1 MKRLN
6 SKWPQIRS
14 SHEKAQKTHKR
25 IALGL
30 VVLCGLVVCLPV
42 AAQERT
48 LKEVFKNDFKVGA
61 ALNRRQIFE
70 QDARGV
76 QIVSTHFN
84 SITPENVLKWALVH
98 PQPDKYDFAAPDRFV
113 EFGEKRGMF
122 IVGHTLVWHNQ
133 TPRWVFEDG
142 KGNPADRET
151 LLKRMRDH
159 IFTVVGRYKG
169 RIKGWDV
176 VNEALNQDGTMR
188 QSPWFKII
196 GEDYLIQAF
205 KFAHEADPSA
215 ELYYN
220 DYDLELPAK
229 RAGGVEL
236 IKKLL
241 AAGVSISGVG
251 LQNHNQLEWPS
262 AADEDATIAAFSA
275 LGLKIHITELD
286 VDVLP
291 RTTKIGADYAVDDP
305 VTPQLNPYVDRL
317 PDAKQLALA
326 KRYAELF
333 QVYLKHRDAIDRVT
347 FWGVADG
354 DSWLNNWPMKGRTN
368 YPLLFDRFG
377 RGKPALAAVIDA
389 KSLSMKWPV
398 ELTAEQD
405 HRRLLNLLHITS
417 LRPGVNGND
426 PKAPNAANYDETKA
440 NPFPALPDPLLL
452 QNGKRVTTAKMW
464 WDQRRSE
471 IVEDF
476 DREMY
481 GRVPS
486 NVPRVEWEVVD
497 TKQEVK
503 YDIPVVS
510 KKIIGHVNNSAYPLV
525 NVDIQLSL
533 VTPAKATGPVPVI
546 MELSFVFPP
555 GFRPPGPAQA
565 PPDTPWQQ
573 QILNRGWGYATLIPT
588 SVQADNG
595 AGLTLGIIGL
605 TNKGQPRGLD
615 DWGALRGWAWGASRA
630 LDYFE
635 TDKAVDAKRVGLEGH
650 SRYGKAVLVAMA
662 YDQRFAIAYVSSSGA
677 AGAKLH
683 RRNWGEL
690 VENIASSGE
699 YHWMAG
705 NYLKYAGPLNWND
718 LPVDSHEL
726 IALCAP
732 RPVFIGVGD
741 VGDGWVDAKGMFLAA
756 VAAGPVYKL
765 LGKRD
770 LGVSE
775 FPAIETALTDG
786 EIAFRQHRGGHVTGP
801 NWPTFLDFANRYLFE
816 PQKGTESTKK
826 RATW

>member
-1 MKRLN
+1 MRRSN
-6 SKWPQIRS
+6 SKSLRNSLYSLCLCVSVFSLTHVHPQR
-14 SHEKAQKTHKR
+14 HRDTEK
-25 IALGL
+25 
-30 VVLCGLVVCLPV
+30 
-42 AAQERT
+42 T
-48 LKEVFKNDFKVGA
+48 LKEAFKNDFKIGA
-61 ALNRRQIFE
+61 ALNRHQFSE
-70 QDARGV
+70 SDKVGAE
-76 QIVSTHFN
+76 IVKTHFN

-98 PQPDKYDFAAPDRFV
+98 PQPAKYDFEAPDRFV
-113 EFGEKRGMF
+113 DFGEQNGMF

-133 TPRWVFEDG
+133 TPGWVFQDD

-188 QSPWFKII
+188 QSPWLKII
-196 GEDYLIQAF
+196 GEDYLAQAF
-205 KFAHEADPSA
+205 QFAHEADPSA

-229 RAGGVEL
+229 RAGAVEL
-236 IKKLL
+236 IKKLK
-241 AAGVSISGVG
+241 AAGVAVAAVG
-251 LQNHNQLEWPS
+251 LQNHNLMDWPS

-275 LGLKIHITELD
+275 LGVKVNITELD

-291 RTTKIGADYAVDDP
+291 RTTKPGADYAVDVP

-317 PDAKQLALA
+317 PDQMQLALG

-333 QVYLKHRDAIDRVT
+333 RVYLKHREAIDRVT

-377 RGKPALAAVIDA
+377 RAKPALAAIIN
-389 KSLSMKWPV
+389 LSSASNGLQWPV
-398 ELTAEQD
+398 QLTAEQD
-405 HRRLLNLLHITS
+405 HWRLLDLLHIS
-417 LRPGVNGND
+417 SPRPGVNGND
-426 PKAPNAANYDETKA
+426 LHAPNAVNYDEAKA
-440 NPFPALPDPLLL
+440 NPYPVLPDPLLL
-452 QNGKRVTTAKMW
+452 NNGKRVTDAETW
-464 WDQRRSE
+464 WKRRRTE
-471 IVEDF
+471 IVAAF
-476 DREMY
+476 DREVY
-481 GRVPS
+481 GRIPD
-486 NVPRVEWEVVD
+486 NVPPVAWQVIE
-497 TKQEVK
+497 TKQELK
-503 YDIPVVS
+503 YEVPVVS
-510 KKIIGHVNNSAYPLV
+510 KKIVGHVDNTSYPLV
-525 NVDIQLSL
+525 NVDIQLS
-533 VTPAKATGPVPVI
+533 VTTPANASGPVPVM

-555 GFRPPGPAQA
+555 GFKFPSGMQA
-565 PPDTPWQQ
+565 PAGPTWQEQ
-573 QILNRGWGYATLIPT
+573 VLKKGWGYASLIPV
-588 SVQADNG
+588 SAQPDNG

-605 TNKGQPRGLD
+605 TNLGRSRKLE
-615 DWGALRGWAWGASRA
+615 DWGALRAWAWAASRA

-690 VENIASSGE
+690 VENVAASGE

-705 NYLKYAGPLNWND
+705 NFLKYAGPLTSND
-718 LPVDSHEL
+718 LPIDSHEL

-732 RPVFIGVGD
+732 RPVFIGAGD
-741 VGDGWVDAKGMFLAA
+741 KGDEWVDARGMFMAA
-756 VAAGPVYKL
+756 AAAGPVYRL

-770 LGVSE
+770 LGTNT
-775 FPAIETALTDG
+775 FPEIETALIDG
-786 EIAFRQHRGGHVTGP
+786 DIAYRQHRGGHTTGP
-801 NWPTFLDFANRYLFE
+801 NWPTFLTFADRYLGAS
-816 PQKGTESTKK
+816 KVTKYSK
-826 RATW
+826 HN

>member
-6 SKWPQIRS
+6 SKLSRPQRATNI
-14 SHEKAQKTHKR
+14 
-25 IALGL
+25 L
-30 VVLCGLVVCLPV
+30 VFLCCFVICFSV

-48 LKEVFKNDFKVGA
+48 LKDVFKNDFKIGA

-70 QDARGV
+70 QDTRGA
-76 QIVSTHFN
+76 QIVTTHFN
-84 SITPENVLKWALVH
+84 SITPENILKWALVH
-98 PQPDKYDFAAPDRFV
+98 PELDRYDFAAADRFV

-188 QSPWFKII
+188 QSPWYKII
-196 GEDYLIQAF
+196 GEDYLVQAF

-236 IKKLL
+236 IKKLK
-241 AAGVSISGVG
+241 AAGVPISGVG

-262 AADEDATIAAFSA
+262 VADEDATIAAFSA
-275 LGLKIHITELD
+275 LGMRIQITELD

-333 QVYLKHRDAIDRVT
+333 QVYLKHRDAIERVT

-377 RGKPALAAVIDA
+377 RGKPALAAVINTAGNDLKLPA
-389 KSLSMKWPV
+389 D
-398 ELTAEQD
+398 LTAEQD
-405 HRRLLNLLHITS
+405 HRRLLGLLGIAS

-426 PKAPNAANYDETKA
+426 PNAPNAANYDEAKA
-440 NPFPALPDPLLL
+440 NPYPQLPDPLLL
-452 QNGKRVTTAKMW
+452 KNGKRVTTAKMW
-464 WDQRRSE
+464 WDQRRPE
-471 IVEDF
+471 IVADF

-481 GRVPS
+481 GRVPN
-486 NVPRVEWEVVD
+486 NVPRVEWEVVE
-497 TKQEVK
+497 TKEEVK
-503 YDIPVVS
+503 YDTPVVS

-533 VTPAKATGPVPVI
+533 TTPVKATGPVPVM

-555 GFRPPGPAQA
+555 GFRPPAQPA
-565 PPDTPWQQ
+565 PPASSSPPDPPWQQ
-573 QILNRGWGYATLIPT
+573 QVLSRGWGYASLIPT
-588 SVQADNG
+588 SVQPDNG

-615 DWGALRGWAWGASRA
+615 DWGALRAWAWGASRA

-635 TDKAVDAKRVGLEGH
+635 SDKTVDAKRVGLEGH

-662 YDQRFAIAYVSSSGA
+662 YDPRFAVAYVSSSGA

-718 LPVDSHEL
+718 LPVDAHEL

-732 RPVFIGVGD
+732 RPVFIGAGD
-741 VGDGWVDAKGMFLAA
+741 KGDYWVDARGMFMAA
-756 VAAGPVYKL
+756 AAAGPVYKL
-765 LGKRD
+765 LGKED

-775 FPAIETALTDG
+775 FPAIETTLIDG
-786 EIAFRQHRGGHVTGP
+786 DVAYRQHRGGHTTAP
-801 NWPTFLDFANRYLFE
+801 NWPTFLNFASRYLE
-816 PQKGTESTKK
+816 PQKGMKNSKK
-826 RATW
+826 RDTW

>member
-1 MKRLN
+1 
-6 SKWPQIRS
+6 
-14 SHEKAQKTHKR
+14 
-25 IALGL
+25 
-30 VVLCGLVVCLPV
+30 
-42 AAQERT
+42 
-48 LKEVFKNDFKVGA
+48 
-61 ALNRRQIFE
+61 
-70 QDARGV
+70 
-76 QIVSTHFN
+76 
-84 SITPENVLKWALVH
+84 
-98 PQPDKYDFAAPDRFV
+98 
-113 EFGEKRGMF
+113 
-122 IVGHTLVWHNQ
+122 
-133 TPRWVFEDG
+133 
-142 KGNPADRET
+142 
-151 LLKRMRDH
+151 
-159 IFTVVGRYKG
+159 
-169 RIKGWDV
+169 
-176 VNEALNQDGTMR
+176 MR
-188 QSPWFKII
+188 QSPWAKII
-196 GEDYLIQAF
+196 GKDYLVQAF

-229 RAGGVEL
+229 RVGSVEL
-236 IKKLL
+236 IKRLK
-241 AAGVSISGVG
+241 AAGVPISGVG

-262 AADEDATIAAFSA
+262 VADEDATIAAFSA

-333 QVYLKHRDAIDRVT
+333 QVYLKHRDAIERVT
-347 FWGVADG
+347 FWGVEDG
-354 DSWLNNWPMKGRTN
+354 ASWLNNWPMKGRTN

-377 RGKPALAAVIDA
+377 RGKPALAAVINT
-389 KSLSMKWPV
+389 KSVSKWPV

-405 HRRLLNLLHITS
+405 HRRLLDLLHIAS
-417 LRPGVNGND
+417 LRPGVNGNT
-426 PKAPNAANYDETKA
+426 ANYDESKA
-440 NPFPALPDPLLL
+440 NPYPDLPDPLLIK
-452 QNGKRVTTAKMW
+452 NGKRATTPKIW
-464 WDQRRSE
+464 WDQRRPE
-471 IVEDF
+471 LVEDF

-481 GRVPS
+481 GRVPK
-486 NVPRVEWEVVD
+486 NVPQVEWEVVD

-503 YDIPVVS
+503 YDVPVIT

-533 VTPAKATGPVPVI
+533 TTPAKATAAVPVI
-546 MELSFVFPP
+546 MELSWVFPP
-555 GFRPPGPAQA
+555 GFRPPTAQGP
-565 PPDTPWQQ
+565 PETPWQQ
-573 QILNRGWGYATLIPT
+573 QVLNRGWGYASLIPV

-595 AGLTLGIIGL
+595 AGLTSGVIGL

-615 DWGALRGWAWGASRA
+615 EWGALRAWAWGASRA

-635 TDKAVDAKRVGLEGH
+635 YDKAVDAKRVGLEGH

-718 LPVDSHEL
+718 LPVDAHEL

-732 RPVFIGVGD
+732 RPVFIGAGD
-741 VGDGWVDAKGMFLAA
+741 AGDGWVDAKGMFMAA
-756 VAAGPVYKL
+756 AAAGPVYKL
-765 LGKRD
+765 LGKKD

-775 FPAIETALTDG
+775 FPTIETTLTDG
-786 EIAFRQHRGGHVTGP
+786 DIAFRQHRGGHVTGP
-801 NWPTFLDFANRYLFE
+801 NWPAFLDFASRHFE
-816 PQKGTESTKK
+816 TQIENTKK

>member
-1 MKRLN
+1 M
-6 SKWPQIRS
+6 
-14 SHEKAQKTHKR
+14 
-25 IALGL
+25 
-30 VVLCGLVVCLPV
+30 
-42 AAQERT
+42 
-48 LKEVFKNDFKVGA
+48 GA

-70 QDARGV
+70 EDARGAR
-76 QIVSTHFN
+76 IVSTHFN

-142 KGNPADRET
+142 KGNSVGRET

-159 IFTVVGRYKG
+159 IYTVVGRYKG
-169 RIKGWDV
+169 RINGWDV

-196 GEDYLIQAF
+196 GEDYLVQAF

-236 IKKLL
+236 IKKLR
-241 AAGVSISGVG
+241 AAGVPISGVG

-275 LGLKIHITELD
+275 LGLGIHITELD

-291 RTTKIGADYAVDDP
+291 RTTKPGADYAVDDP

-333 QVYLKHRDAIDRVT
+333 QVYLKHRDAIERVT

-377 RGKPALAAVIDA
+377 RGKPALSAVMNTRGNL
-389 KSLSMKWPV
+389 KLPV

-405 HRRLLNLLHITS
+405 HRRFL
-417 LRPGVNGND
+417 D
-426 PKAPNAANYDETKA
+426 
-440 NPFPALPDPLLL
+440 L
-452 QNGKRVTTAKMW
+452 Q
-464 WDQRRSE
+464 
-471 IVEDF
+471 
-476 DREMY
+476 
-481 GRVPS
+481 
-486 NVPRVEWEVVD
+486 
-497 TKQEVK
+497 
-503 YDIPVVS
+503 
-510 KKIIGHVNNSAYPLV
+510 
-525 NVDIQLSL
+525 
-533 VTPAKATGPVPVI
+533 
-546 MELSFVFPP
+546 
-555 GFRPPGPAQA
+555 
-565 PPDTPWQQ
+565 
-573 QILNRGWGYATLIPT
+573 
-588 SVQADNG
+588 
-595 AGLTLGIIGL
+595 
-605 TNKGQPRGLD
+605 RGLD
-615 DWGALRGWAWGASRA
+615 DWGALRAWAWGASRA

-635 TDKAVDAKRVGLEGH
+635 TDKTVDAKRVGLEGH

-705 NYLKYAGPLNWND
+705 NYLKYAGPLDWND

-741 VGDGWVDAKGMFLAA
+741 GGDGWVDAKGMFMAA

-765 LGKRD
+765 LGKKD

-786 EIAFRQHRGGHVTGP
+786 DIAFRQHRGGHVTGP
-801 NWPTFLDFANRYLFE
+801 NWPTFLDFASRYFE
-816 PQKGTESTKK
+816 PQKSTEK

>member
-1 MKRLN
+1 M
-6 SKWPQIRS
+6 
-14 SHEKAQKTHKR
+14 H
-25 IALGL
+25 
-30 VVLCGLVVCLPV
+30 LCGLILVLLCGCFPVV
-42 AAQERT
+42 AQRST
-48 LKEVFKNDFKVGA
+48 LKDAFKNDFMIGA

-70 QDARGV
+70 QDTRGAA
-76 QIVSTHFN
+76 IVSTHFN

-98 PQPDKYDFAAPDRFV
+98 PEPNRYDFAAPDRYV
-113 EFGEKRGMF
+113 EFGQKHGMF

-133 TPRWVFEDG
+133 TPRWVFQDE
-142 KGNPADRET
+142 KGNPLDREA
-151 LLKRMRDH
+151 LLKRLRDH

-196 GEDYLIQAF
+196 GEDYLVKAF
-205 KFAHEADPSA
+205 QFAHEADPSA

-236 IKKLL
+236 IKKLK
-241 AAGVSISGVG
+241 AAGISISGVG
-251 LQNHNQLEWPS
+251 LQNHNLMDWPS
-262 AADEDATIAAFSA
+262 AADEDATITAFEN
-275 LGLKIHITELD
+275 LGVKIHITELD
-286 VDVLP
+286 VDLLP
-291 RTTKIGADYAVDDP
+291 RTTKPGADYAVDIE
-305 VTPQLNPYVDRL
+305 VTPQLNPYTDRL
-317 PDAKQLALA
+317 PDAQQLALA

-333 QVYLKHRDAIDRVT
+333 QVYLKHRDAIERVT

-368 YPLLFDRFG
+368 YPLLFDRLG
-377 RGKPALAAVIDA
+377 RPKPALTAIINL
-389 KSLSMKWPV
+389 KSGSFFLPV
-398 ELTAEQD
+398 ELNAEQD
-405 HRRLLNLLHITS
+405 HRRLLDQLHIAS

-426 PKAPNAANYDETKA
+426 PKAPNAANYDEAKA
-440 NPFPALPDPLLL
+440 NPYPVLPDPLRLK
-452 QNGKRVTTAKMW
+452 NGTRVTSAKMW
-464 WDQRRSE
+464 WERRRPE

-476 DREMY
+476 DREVY
-481 GRVPS
+481 GRVPK
-486 NVPRVEWEVVD
+486 NVPAVEWEVID
-497 TKQEVK
+497 TTREVK
-503 YDIPVVS
+503 NNIPVVS
-510 KKIIGHVNNSAYPLV
+510 KKLVGHVNNSAYPLV
-525 NVDIQLSL
+525 NVDLQLSL
-533 VTPAKATGPVPVI
+533 TTPANATGPVPVI
-546 MELSFVFPP
+546 MELTFVFPP
-555 GFRPPGPAQA
+555 SMRLALPPEPAWREQV
-565 PPDTPWQQ
+565 
-573 QILNRGWGYATLIPT
+573 LSRGWGYASLIPT

-615 DWGALRGWAWGASRA
+615 NWGALRAWAWGASRA

-705 NYLKYAGPLNWND
+705 NYLKYAGPLNWNN

-732 RPVFIGVGD
+732 RPVFIGAGD
-741 VGDGWVDAKGMFLAA
+741 KGDWWVDAKGMFLAA

-765 LGKRD
+765 LGKAD

-775 FPAIETALTDG
+775 FPEIETALIDG
-786 EIAFRQHRGGHVTGP
+786 DIAFRQHRGGHTTGP
-801 NWPTFLDFANRYLFE
+801 NWPTFLNFASRYLDE
-816 PQKGTESTKK
+816 PPKSTKGTK
-826 RATW
+826 

>member
-1 MKRLN
+1 MGFYV
-6 SKWPQIRS
+6 P
-14 SHEKAQKTHKR
+14 
-25 IALGL
+25 L
-30 VVLCGLVVCLPV
+30 VLLCGLLTVT
-42 AAQERT
+42 AQQSR
-48 LKEVFKNDFKVGA
+48 LKDAFKNDFMIGA

-70 QDARGV
+70 EDARGDA
-76 QIVSTHFN
+76 IVTTHFN

-98 PQPDKYDFAAPDRFV
+98 PEPKRYDFAAPDRFV
-113 EFGEKRGMF
+113 EFGEKHGMF
-122 IVGHTLVWHNQ
+122 VVGHTLVWHNQ
-133 TPRWVFEDG
+133 TPRWVFEDD
-142 KGNPADRET
+142 KGNAVDRET
-151 LLKRMRDH
+151 LLSRMREH
-159 IFTVVGRYKG
+159 IFAVVGRYKG

-196 GEDYLIQAF
+196 GNDYLVQAF
-205 KFAHEADPSA
+205 KFAHEADPNA

-236 IKKLL
+236 IKKLQ
-241 AAGVSISGVG
+241 AAGVPIAAVG
-251 LQNHNQLEWPS
+251 LQNHDLMDWPS
-262 AADEDATIAAFSA
+262 AADEDATIAAFEK
-275 LGLKIHITELD
+275 LGVKVNITELD

-291 RTTKIGADYAVDDP
+291 RTTKPGADYAVDIP

-317 PDAKQLALA
+317 PDAQQLALA

-333 QVYLKHRDAIDRVT
+333 QIYLKHRDAIERVT

-377 RGKPALAAVIDA
+377 RPKPALAAVINS
-389 KSLSMKWPV
+389 KSSSLKLPV
-398 ELTAEQD
+398 ESTAEQD
-405 HRRLLNLLHITS
+405 HRRLLDLLHIAS

-426 PKAPNAANYDETKA
+426 PNAPNAANYDEAKA
-440 NPFPALPDPLLL
+440 NPFPTLPDPLRLK
-452 QNGKRVTTAKMW
+452 NGKQVTNPKTW
-464 WDQRRSE
+464 WEQRRPE

-476 DREMY
+476 DREVY
-481 GRVPS
+481 GRVPK
-486 NVPRVEWEVVD
+486 NVPRVEWEVIEAKHED
-497 TKQEVK
+497 K
-503 YDIPVVS
+503 YGIPVVS
-510 KKIIGHVNNSAYPLV
+510 KKVVGHVDNSSYPLV

-533 VTPAKATGPVPVI
+533 TTPANTTGPVPVI

-555 GFRPPGPAQA
+555 GFRLPTGAQPDGPG
-565 PPDTPWQQ
+565 WQERVLSQ
-573 QILNRGWGYATLIPT
+573 GWGYASLIPT

-595 AGLTLGIIGL
+595 AGLTQGIIGL
-605 TNKGQPRGLD
+605 VNKGQPRGLD
-615 DWGALRGWAWGASRA
+615 EWGALRAWAWGASRA

-635 TDKAVDAKRVGLEGH
+635 TDKSVDPKRVGLEGH
-650 SRYGKAVLVAMA
+650 SRYGKAVLLAMA

-718 LPVDSHEL
+718 LPVDAHEL

-732 RPVFIGVGD
+732 RPVFIGAGSKEN
-741 VGDGWVDAKGMFLAA
+741 GDGWVDAKGMFLAA

-765 LGKRD
+765 LGKKD
-770 LGVSE
+770 LGVSV
-775 FPAIETALTDG
+775 FPEVETELIDG
-786 EIAFRQHRGGHVTGP
+786 DVAFRQHRGGHTTAP
-801 NWPTFLDFANRYLFE
+801 NWPTFLTFADRYLSE
-816 PQKGTESTKK
+816 PQKGTKGT
-826 RATW
+826 